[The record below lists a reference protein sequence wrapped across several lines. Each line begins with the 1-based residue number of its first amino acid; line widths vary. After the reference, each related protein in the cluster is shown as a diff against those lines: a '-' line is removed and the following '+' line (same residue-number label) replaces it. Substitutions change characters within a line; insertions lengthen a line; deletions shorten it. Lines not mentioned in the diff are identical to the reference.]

1 MNKRGFLVRDY
12 VVASIV
18 LMGVIALAILMIQ
31 GLAINYDSEDLINE
45 DFATTYNKFSNI
57 TGGVD
62 TLWDS
67 SRSGE
72 GLSFIGTLD
81 LIFKA
86 TFTALEL
93 VYQSIIVIK
102 DVFVNFAGDFGI
114 PLPVANIFFI
124 MGFSIITVIII
135 YVWFSSVSSGRL

>member
-1 MNKRGFLVRDY
+1 MNNRGFLVRDY

-18 LMGVIALAILMIQ
+18 LMGIIALAIIMIQ
-31 GLAINYDSEDLINE
+31 GIAINYDSEELINE
-45 DFATTYNKFSNI
+45 DFENNYNKFSNI
-57 TGGVD
+57 TAGVD
-62 TLWDS
+62 TLWDTA
-67 SRSGE
+67 RSDE
-72 GLSFIGTLD
+72 GLSFLGTLD

-93 VYQSIIVIK
+93 VYQSVIVMK

-114 PLPVANIFFI
+114 PLPIASILFI